1 MSDRA
6 RELADRYSDLRLRCA
21 LQRRAIGAEVESVM
35 TRFDAIDR
43 FAIMTRGTLL
53 QPRVLVAGVIALL
66 AFGRVRGLHTVG
78 RVVLLMAAARRL
90 WNVAKL
96 L

>member
-6 RELADRYSDLRLRCA
+6 HELAVRHSDLRLRCA
-21 LQRRAIGAEVESVM
+21 LQRRAVGTEVQNVM
-35 TRFDAIDR
+35 TRFGAIDR
-43 FAIMTRGTLL
+43 FAIMARGTLL
-53 QPRVLVAGVIALL
+53 QPRVIVAGILALL

-78 RVVLLMAAARRL
+78 RVVLLLAAARRL

>member
-6 RELADRYSDLRLRCA
+6 RELALRHEDLRLRCA
-21 LQRRAIGAEVESVM
+21 LQRRAIAAEVQNVQ
-35 TRFDAIDR
+35 TRFGAIDR

-53 QPRVLVAGVIALL
+53 QPRVIAAGIIALL
-66 AFGRVRGLHTVG
+66 AFGRVRGLNTVG
-78 RVVLLMAAARRL
+78 RIVLLMAGARRL
-90 WNVAKL
+90 WNMAKL

>member
-6 RELADRYSDLRLRCA
+6 RDLAVRYSDLRLQCA
-21 LQRRAIGAEVESVM
+21 LQRRAIGTEVQNVM
-35 TRFDAIDR
+35 TRFGAIDR
-43 FAIMTRGTLL
+43 FAILTRGTLL
-53 QPRVLVAGVIALL
+53 QPRVIVAGIIALL

-96 L
+96 F

>member
-6 RELADRYSDLRLRCA
+6 HELAVRYEDLRLRCA
-21 LQRRAIGAEVESVM
+21 LQRRAVGTEVQNVM
-35 TRFDAIDR
+35 TRFGAIDR
-43 FAIMTRGTLL
+43 LAIMARGTLL
-53 QPRVLVAGVIALL
+53 QPLVLVAGILALL
-66 AFGRVRGLHTVG
+66 AFGRVRGLNTVG
-78 RVVLLMAAARRL
+78 RAVLLMAAARRL

>member
-6 RELADRYSDLRLRCA
+6 RELAVRYEDLRLRCA
-21 LQRRAIGAEVESVM
+21 LQRRAVAAEVENVQ
-35 TRFDAIDR
+35 TRFGAIDR
-43 FAIMTRGTLL
+43 FAIMARGTLL
-53 QPRVLVAGVIALL
+53 QPRVIVAVIIALL

-78 RVVLLMAAARRL
+78 RAVLLMAAARRL
-90 WNVAKL
+90 WNLAKL

>member
-1 MSDRA
+1 MSERVH
-6 RELADRYSDLRLRCA
+6 ELAVRYSDLRLRCA
-21 LQRRAIGAEVESVM
+21 LQRRAVGTEVQNIV
-35 TRFDAIDR
+35 TRFGAIDR

-53 QPRVLVAGVIALL
+53 QPRVIVAGIIALL
-66 AFGRVRGLHTVG
+66 AFGRVRGLNTVG

-90 WNVAKL
+90 WNMAKL

>member
-1 MSDRA
+1 MSERTH
-6 RELADRYSDLRLRCA
+6 ELAVRHSDLRLRCA
-21 LQRRAIGAEVESVM
+21 LQRRAVGTEVQNIV
-35 TRFDAIDR
+35 TRFGAIDR

-53 QPRVLVAGVIALL
+53 QPRVIVAGIIALL
-66 AFGRVRGLHTVG
+66 AFGRVRSLNTVG

-90 WNVAKL
+90 WNMAKL